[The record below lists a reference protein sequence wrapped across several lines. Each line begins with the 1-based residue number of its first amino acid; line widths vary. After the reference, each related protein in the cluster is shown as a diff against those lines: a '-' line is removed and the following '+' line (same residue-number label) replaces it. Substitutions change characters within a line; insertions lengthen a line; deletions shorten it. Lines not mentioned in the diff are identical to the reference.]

1 MPRMTYYQAALIVLR
16 STRRPLST
24 REITN
29 LALQRNLIQP
39 GGKTPNDTMSA
50 VLYTR
55 VGGNS
60 ELVKVDA
67 PGNGRAKRGSVR
79 WTLRRG

>member
-1 MPRMTYYQAALIVLR
+1 MPGMTYYQAALTVLR
-16 STRRPLST
+16 SVRRPLST
-24 REITN
+24 HEITN
-29 LALQRNLIQP
+29 LALQRKLIQP
-39 GGKTPNDTMSA
+39 TGKTPNATMSA

-55 VGGNS
+55 VGDNS